1 MPVTCTQCGNELP
14 REDARFCSN
23 CGTPVVPSSAHANP
37 LPAHG
42 NTPPNAPQRSLPGFP
57 QESRH
62 VLREQI
68 AHQPRP
74 ARLTRDISSDNNGA
88 ASSPQALEGERSD
101 LRVHAW
107 NQDNASAQQPLLI
120 DELPTQET
128 PASLAFMPSPMPER
142 APLPTE
148 RSVSATPPPLSRQSI
163 HGHVEQPNQE
173 QERRREQIA
182 QQSTSRM
189 PSVTNSPV
197 VPSEPRPTPFLGIQD
212 IESLKSTRTK
222 GMTPF
227 PVVPPTPDLYNG
239 PPPTASPL
247 QQTSI
252 PSVEPVQQVKPVAT
266 GPSLPSSLASQLPRQ
281 QMRRGPGPL
290 VLLGVVVLA
299 LIIACVAWVAIV
311 QPFNVPSVTRPL
323 QDYRDT
329 HLGIALS
336 YPSDWVATHST
347 SSVLFSDS
355 SQTAQLTIAVLPT
368 GNAPGGD
375 TGAYLQKQAAKL
387 AMAGAKTITQVT
399 FAGTKWQQIQGN
411 VQKSGVNDTETLFA
425 TVHNNHLYVLTQ
437 IAPQS
442 VYADE
447 ESLIFSKMRAS
458 LQLL

>member
-1 MPVTCTQCGNELP
+1 MPATCTQCGNELP

-23 CGTPVVPSSAHANP
+23 CGTPVVPSSTRAVSD
-37 LPAHG
+37 LSQV
-42 NTPPNAPQRSLPGFP
+42 NTPPKTPQRSFQGFP

-74 ARLTRDISSDNNGA
+74 ARLTRDISSDNNGQV
-88 ASSPQALEGERSD
+88 SSPQAPERERPN
-101 LRVHAW
+101 LHVRVW
-107 NQDNASAQQPLLI
+107 SQDNVSAQQPLLI

-128 PASLAFMPSPMPER
+128 PASLAFMPSPVPER
-142 APLPTE
+142 APLPPE
-148 RSVSATPPPLSRQSI
+148 RSVSATPPSRQSI
-163 HGHVEQPNQE
+163 QSRVEQPNQD

-189 PSVTNSPV
+189 PSVTNSPA
-197 VPSEPRPTPFLGIQD
+197 VPSEPRPTPFLGVQD
-212 IESLKSTRTK
+212 IESLKATQAK

-227 PVVPPTPDLYNG
+227 PVVPPTPDLYNELST
-239 PPPTASPL
+239 TASPL
-247 QQTSI
+247 QQASI
-252 PSVEPVQQVKPVAT
+252 PPVEPVHQVKPVAT
-266 GPSLPSSLASQLPRQ
+266 VPSSPSSLAPQLPRQ
-281 QMRRGPGPL
+281 QIRRGPGPL

-299 LIIACVAWVAIV
+299 LIIAGAAWVAIV

-323 QDYRDT
+323 QDYRNT

-355 SQTAQLTIAVLPT
+355 SQTALVTIAVLPIDT
-368 GNAPGGD
+368 APGGGV
-375 TGAYLQKQAAKL
+375 GAYLQKQATKL
-387 AMAGAKTITQVT
+387 AMTGVKTVTLVT
-399 FAGTKWQQIQGN
+399 FAGTKWQQLQGN

-425 TVHNNHLYVLTQ
+425 TTHNNQLYVLTQ
-437 IAPQS
+437 SAPQS

-447 ESLIFSKMRAS
+447 ESLIFSKIRAS